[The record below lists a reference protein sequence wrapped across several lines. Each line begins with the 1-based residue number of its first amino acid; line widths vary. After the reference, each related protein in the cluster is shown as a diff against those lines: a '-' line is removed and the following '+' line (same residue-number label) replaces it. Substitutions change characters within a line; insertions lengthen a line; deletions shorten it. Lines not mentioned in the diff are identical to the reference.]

1 MIMPHTNINKRR
13 VLIVDDDQGVTQ
25 MLMMLLA
32 IKGYEVKIA
41 SSGRQAIAMAASMD
55 CDLILLDLVLPDLEG
70 FEVCRRLKEEK
81 STHHIPI
88 IILSAKYL
96 FEDKVEGLYL
106 GADDYLTKPFEH
118 EELFARME
126 AVMRRKS
133 FLSFDQDDGDGS
145 SVIFELRKIIDGG
158 LVVPFFQPIYLLKP
172 FRLFG
177 VEVLSRPNTQTM
189 LANPELLFK
198 AALQFGCY
206 CDLEI
211 VVWKKALAMLADPL
225 REGKIFLNCNP
236 YLLEGPVFLKIQ
248 SIFDEHHIARKN
260 VVLEI
265 TERSAISDFKIFYES
280 LRRYREL
287 GFQVAVD
294 DVGGGYASLESIVEI
309 KPNVVKID
317 GHIVSNLK
325 KDAFKRSIIKF
336 LVSFCQ
342 ERHVLSVAEG
352 IETKEDLDAVIDLG
366 VDAGQGYY
374 FYRPTPLINLSDL
387 EHLAPRCENF

>member
-1 MIMPHTNINKRR
+1 MIMPNTCINKRR

-32 IKGYEVKIA
+32 IKGYEVKSA

-81 STHHIPI
+81 STHHVPI

-106 GADDYLTKPFEH
+106 GADDYLTKPFEY

-133 FLSFDQDDGDGS
+133 FLSFDEDNGDGS

-177 VEVLSRPNTQTM
+177 VEVLSRPDTQTI

-206 CDLEI
+206 CDLEV
-211 VVWKKALAMLADPL
+211 VVWKKALTMLADPL

-248 SIFDEHHIARKN
+248 SIFDEHHITRKN

-265 TERSAISDFKIFYES
+265 TERSAISDFKTFYES

-309 KPNVVKID
+309 RPNVVKID
-317 GHIVSNLK
+317 SHIVSNLK

-336 LVSFCQ
+336 LVSFCK

-374 FYRPTPLINLSDL
+374 LCRPTPLINLSDL
-387 EHLAPRCENF
+387 DHLAPRCKNF

>member
-1 MIMPHTNINKRR
+1 MIMPHGSINKRR
-13 VLIVDDDQGVTQ
+13 VLIVDDDRSVTQ
-25 MLMMLLA
+25 MLTMLLA
-32 IKGYEVKIA
+32 IKGYDVQIA
-41 SSGRQAIAMAASMD
+41 NSGSQAIAMASSTD

-88 IILSAKYL
+88 IILSARYL

-106 GADDYLTKPFEH
+106 GADDYLSKPFEH

-126 AVMRRKS
+126 AVMRRRS
-133 FLSFDQDDGDGS
+133 FLSIEQENGDGS
-145 SVIFELRKIIDGG
+145 SIIFELRKIIDGE

-177 VEVLSRPNTQTM
+177 VEVLSRPDTQTM
-189 LANPELLFK
+189 LANPELLFR

-206 CDLEI
+206 CDLEV
-211 VVWKKALAMLADPL
+211 VVWKKALAMMANHLNG
-225 REGKIFLNCNP
+225 EKIFLNCNP

-248 SIFDEHHIARKN
+248 SMFDEHHISRKN

-265 TERSAISDFKIFYES
+265 TERSAISDFKTFYES

-336 LVSFCQ
+336 LVSFCK
-342 ERHVLSVAEG
+342 ERHVLSIAEG
-352 IETKEDLDAVIDLG
+352 IETKEDLEAVIDLG

-374 FYRPTPLINLSDL
+374 LCRPTPLINLSDL
-387 EHLAPRCENF
+387 AHLAPRFKNS

>member
-1 MIMPHTNINKRR
+1 MIMPYAGINKRR
-13 VLIVDDDQGVTQ
+13 VLIVDDDQSVTQ
-25 MLMMLLA
+25 MLTMLLA
-32 IKGYEVKIA
+32 IKGYDVKIA
-41 SSGRQAIAMAASMD
+41 SSGSQAIAMASSLE

-81 STHHIPI
+81 STRHVPI
-88 IILSAKYL
+88 IILSARYL

-106 GADDYLTKPFEH
+106 GADDYVSKPFEH

-126 AVMRRKS
+126 AVMRRRS
-133 FLSFDQDDGDGS
+133 FLAFDQENEDGS
-145 SVIFELRKIIDGG
+145 SVIFELRKIIDGK
-158 LVVPFFQPIYLLKP
+158 LVVPFFQPIYLLNP

-177 VEVLSRPNTQTM
+177 VEVLSRPDTQTM

-211 VVWKKALAMLADPL
+211 IVWKKALAMIAEPL
-225 REGKIFLNCNP
+225 RGGKIFLNCNP

-248 SIFDEHHIARKN
+248 SIFDEHKIARKN

-265 TERSAISDFKIFYES
+265 TERSAISDFKTFYES
-280 LRRYREL
+280 MRRYREL

-309 KPNVVKID
+309 RPEVVKID

-336 LVSFCQ
+336 LVSFCK
-342 ERHVLSVAEG
+342 ERHVLCVAEG

-374 FYRPTPLINLSDL
+374 LCRPTPLINLSDL
-387 EHLAPRCENF
+387 GYLALHCKNE

>member
-1 MIMPHTNINKRR
+1 MIMPQAGINKRR
-13 VLIVDDDQGVTQ
+13 VLIVDDDRGVTQ

-32 IKGYEVKIA
+32 IKGYEVNIA
-41 SSGRQAIAMAASMD
+41 SSGSQAIAMASSTD
-55 CDLILLDLVLPDLEG
+55 CDLILLDLLLPDLEG

-126 AVMRRKS
+126 AVMRRRS
-133 FLSFDQDDGDGS
+133 FLSFEQDNGDGS
-145 SVIFELRKIIDGG
+145 AVIFELRKIIDGE

-177 VEVLSRPNTQTM
+177 VEVLSRPDTQTM
-189 LANPELLFK
+189 LANPELLFR

-211 VVWKKALAMLADPL
+211 VVWKKALAMMADHL
-225 REGKIFLNCNP
+225 KGEKIFLNCNP

-248 SIFDEHHIARKN
+248 SMFEEHRIARKN

-265 TERSAISDFKIFYES
+265 TERSAISDFKVFYES
-280 LRRYREL
+280 MRRYREL

-336 LVSFCQ
+336 LVSFCK
-342 ERHVLSVAEG
+342 ERHVLCVAEG
-352 IETKEDLDAVIDLG
+352 IETKEDLDAVIELG

-374 FYRPTPLINLSDL
+374 LYRPTPLLNLSDL
-387 EHLAPRCENF
+387 DHLAPRCP